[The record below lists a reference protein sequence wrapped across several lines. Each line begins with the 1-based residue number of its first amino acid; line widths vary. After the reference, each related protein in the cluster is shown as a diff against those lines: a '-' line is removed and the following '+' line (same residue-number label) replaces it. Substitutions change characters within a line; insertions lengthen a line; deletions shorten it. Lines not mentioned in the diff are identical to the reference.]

1 VNAHLICPSLPDCHE
16 VLLSRFPAVLG
27 RGAEATTRLDDR
39 WLSRRHCE
47 LVVAEGLLKVRDL
60 DSKHGTYVNGERVRE
75 AVLYPGDHLQI
86 GLCDFTLRYE
96 PDSAQIGALVG
107 GS

>member
-1 VNAHLICPSLPDCHE
+1 M
-16 VLLSRFPAVLG
+16 LG

-47 LVVAEGLLKVRDL
+47 LVVTEGLLKVRDL

-96 PDSAQIGALVG
+96 PDTARIGALVR